1 MTMKKSS
8 SICSAIWIVATIF
21 VLVLS
26 GCDSL
31 MLSERQKVV
40 QESHDAVC
48 KARDLGAM
56 RPFVSKSSIPL
67 LDISEPVVAF
77 AGLFGMNVADRIAIE
92 CKSNKLKFIDEVQVS
107 ESRYIIRTKY
117 SESTEPNETVLVL
130 EDGKWKISLLGF

>member
-8 SICSAIWIVATIF
+8 SICSAIWIITTIF
-21 VLVLS
+21 VLSLS

-40 QESHDAVC
+40 QESHDTVC
-48 KARDLGAM
+48 KARDLQAM

-67 LDISEPVVAF
+67 LDISEPVVAL

-107 ESRYIIRTKY
+107 ESRYIIRTMY